1 MKVERGTVVPVV
13 AGGAEYVVWR
23 GHSGC
28 LGSAP
33 RSCPHLD
40 TDLAD
45 GTVVGDELVCPTHGW
60 SFDCAGRAFKRNEF
74 GREDDKGT
82 VDRLALEDGG
92 AVGDGEV
99 TVLAAGEGR

>member
-1 MKVERGTVVPVV
+1 VVSVV
-13 AGGAEYVVWR
+13 ASGAEYVVWR

-82 VDRLALEDGG
+82 VDQLTLEDTGPG
-92 AVGDGEV
+92 ADGEV
-99 TVLAAGEGR
+99 VILDAGPAST